1 MISPI
6 FPSPGSLWVVVAGKR
21 PTKPSWFKL
30 FLPPPSTPPLT
41 FSPSLASCLWNQ
53 SRIMDLG
60 CRGRE
65 IAPSHPSE
73 RSVLMA
79 SGLQGQCLQSLGLS
93 ACKCVAWPSL
103 GLQAGFGAVSHEG
116 VALVA
121 KVQKAPPE
129 MSGVL
134 DVFSKRFHRL

>member
-1 MISPI
+1 
-6 FPSPGSLWVVVAGKR
+6 
-21 PTKPSWFKL
+21 
-30 FLPPPSTPPLT
+30 
-41 FSPSLASCLWNQ
+41 
-53 SRIMDLG
+53 MDLG